1 MKKTFLVGMLLIT
14 TQVVQ
19 AAPTKAAAEA
29 WGQDFRKLRDKT
41 TDALVLR
48 DAVGAPR
55 GAMRTQ
61 LEQLV
66 QRASKMWGDYGDCT
80 RASQSLLTA
89 FDTTFEVVRAGGYI
103 GTSALT
109 RQSFEAG
116 QAWAACRSVIDS
128 AK

>member
-1 MKKTFLVGMLLIT
+1 MKKTFFAVMLLIAI
-14 TQVVQ
+14 QVVQ

-29 WGQDFRKLRDKT
+29 WGQDFKKLRDKT
-41 TDALVLR
+41 TDAFVLR

-55 GAMRTQ
+55 SAMRTQ
-61 LEQLV
+61 LEQLA

-89 FDTTFEVVRAGGYI
+89 FDTSFEVVRVGGYI

-109 RQSFEAG
+109 RQAFETG
-116 QAWAACRSVIDS
+116 QGWAACRSVIDS
-128 AK
+128 TK